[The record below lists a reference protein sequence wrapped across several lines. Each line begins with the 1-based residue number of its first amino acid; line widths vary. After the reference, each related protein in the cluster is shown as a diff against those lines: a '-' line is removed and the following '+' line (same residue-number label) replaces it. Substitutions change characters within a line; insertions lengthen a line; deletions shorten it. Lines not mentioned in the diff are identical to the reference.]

1 MARLLW
7 LSNQKTS
14 LKIKTNKMKT
24 IIYKM
29 AKVMRTIVAS
39 LIILTALPGI
49 SKGENSGRESV
60 EITTNELT
68 VQVKSWMN
76 DNSYWSDVDNSQ
88 SEENSATTVQSENQD
103 LSNEMESWISN
114 GTLWNGDSDNEEQEL
129 VLQMKRW
136 ISNNSYWNNDTEEN
150 NQELALQMKSWI
162 SNISF
167 WNRRMGHAS
176 QIIILA
182 IK

>member
-1 MARLLW
+1 
-7 LSNQKTS
+7 
-14 LKIKTNKMKT
+14 MKT
-24 IIYKM
+24 ITYKIT
-29 AKVMRTIVAS
+29 KVMRAIVAS

-49 SKGENSGRESV
+49 SKGENSGREAV
-60 EITTNELT
+60 EITANELT

-88 SEENSATTVQSENQD
+88 SEENSATTVQSENED
-103 LSNEMESWISN
+103 LSNKMESWISN
-114 GTLWNGDSDNEEQEL
+114 GTLWNGDSEEQEL
-129 VLQMKRW
+129 ALQMKMW
-136 ISNNSYWNNDTEEN
+136 ISNNTYWNNDTEEN

-167 WNRRMGHAS
+167 WNRRMGHVS
-176 QIIILA
+176 HITILA